1 MTTVACQGHGLAR
14 FELASFN
21 DLDELRRLWLEL
33 EQRAAPPYFLSWDW
47 IGCWLHEASL
57 HPVVLIGSV
66 DARIVL
72 LGIVIPSTRRDVLP
86 IAFHGFQL
94 NMTGDPQQDII
105 TTEYNG
111 FMVERAWVGRIEAE
125 AIAFLLSGV
134 VVAGQ
139 RRDELHLKNIAADFQ
154 PTVAASGFAV
164 REVQRKP
171 SWRVDLDAIRAA
183 GRQYLDCLSA
193 NTRQQIRRSMR
204 LYEKRGELTA
214 VRASSVT
221 EALAFFEGFKELHQR
236 YWNGRGEPGG
246 FSFPFFEAFQRRLI
260 QTCMS
265 HGTVALMRVS
275 AGSFVIGYVY
285 NLVYRGH
292 VSAYQTGFQYESD
305 ARLKPGLVSH
315 ALCINQHLAAGDA
328 VYDFLAGEHR
338 YKANLGEPGPDMIY
352 LLAERPTWP
361 HRFESA
367 LYGAKDRLGMVQR
380 KLRLAG

>member
-1 MTTVACQGHGLAR
+1 VV
-14 FELASFN
+14 
-21 DLDELRRLWLEL
+21 
-33 EQRAAPPYFLSWDW
+33 
-47 IGCWLHEASL
+47 IGR
-57 HPVVLIGSV
+57 V
-66 DARIVL
+66 DGRIVL
-72 LGIVIPSTRRDVLP
+72 LGIVMPSTRRDVLP
-86 IAFHGFQL
+86 IDFHGLQL

-111 FMVERAWVGRIEAE
+111 FMVDLAWVGRIEAE

-154 PTVAASGFAV
+154 QTVGASGFAF

-171 SWRVDLDAIRAA
+171 SWRVDLDAIRTA
-183 GRQYLDCLSA
+183 GKQYLDCLSA

-204 LYEKRGELTA
+204 RYEKRGELTA
-214 VRASSVT
+214 VRASSVS
-221 EALAFFEGFKELHQR
+221 EALTFFEEFKELHQR

-260 QTCMS
+260 RTCMS
-265 HGTVALMRVS
+265 RGTIELVKVS
-275 AGSFVIGYVY
+275 AGAFVVGYVY

-292 VSAYQTGFQYESD
+292 VSAYQTGFQYEADS
-305 ARLKPGLVSH
+305 RLKPGLVSH
-315 ALCINQHLAAGDA
+315 TLCINRHLADGNM

-367 LYGAKDRLGMVQR
+367 LYGARGRLGMVQR
-380 KLRLAG
+380 KLRHTG